1 MAYCSKCG
9 TQIADGVKFCT
20 SCGTQ
25 VVATPKTQQPP
36 TPPPPPVAPQQPYQQ
51 PYQQPSYGQ
60 PYQQAVYTEEPI
72 STGSYMLMFLLLM
85 IPIVN
90 VLCLIIWAC
99 GGSNKRNKVNLSRAM
114 LFWILIGAVIS
125 GIILFAGGML
135 FGDSIN
141 ELIQLGNELKGIETQ

>member
-125 GIILFAGGML
+125 GIILLAGGML